1 MKTDDRTTKAL
12 DAPDNVTRHFVLMTD
27 GQIREFTSDQAALI
41 AGGSECVP
49 EFADAHLRYL
59 QVSWS
64 ANTEQELRV
73 QTTGGAI
80 HFDSEGRMIEVAPPG
95 EADQISRFEHD
106 TCVQWALREL
116 IPAPHSVN

>member
-1 MKTDDRTTKAL
+1 MIDTTEH
-12 DAPDNVTRHFVLMTD
+12 VTRHFVLTTD
-27 GQIREFTSDQAALI
+27 GTIREFTSDQAALI

-64 ANTEQELRV
+64 ADAEQELRV

-80 HFDSEGRMIEVAPPG
+80 HFDSKGHMVEVAPPG
-95 EADQISRFEHD
+95 ETDHISRFEHD
-106 TCVQWALREL
+106 TCVQWALRDL
-116 IPAPHSVN
+116 IPSLYAVN